1 MGRGPCWMLRAQKAR
16 SDATSTLPLFFSKN
30 PKCGINDSES
40 SWKPPH
46 GQGHILT
53 FMFPRRLVRS
63 TTRSLLMRSL
73 FGKRR
78 QRNESHTC
86 RDRDPRETST
96 STAMKPTH
104 RADFARQFDC
114 SHFLTFPTTSVSA
127 LSIPKQLRGRCV
139 ACTQGV
145 SSRGQR
151 LMKPLHRKRDL
162 DDESHVYLAL
172 RIVGLNGKC
181 ACQAVPPEKTPL
193 LAKTG

>member
-1 MGRGPCWMLRAQKAR
+1 MLRAQKAR
-16 SDATSTLPLFFSKN
+16 SDATSTPPLFFSKN

-96 STAMKPTH
+96 PTAMKPTH
-104 RADFARQFDC
+104 RARVCTTVRLLTLFNISYHFRFSIIHPQTIEETLHCLHTGRELTGTEADDTFAQKKGPR
-114 SHFLTFPTTSVSA
+114 
-127 LSIPKQLRGRCV
+127 R
-139 ACTQGV
+139 
-145 SSRGQR
+145 
-151 LMKPLHRKRDL
+151 
-162 DDESHVYLAL
+162 
-172 RIVGLNGKC
+172 
-181 ACQAVPPEKTPL
+181 
-193 LAKTG
+193 